1 LDKYQHESRNTV
13 GINDPKLHPSIVQ
26 LGLQYANGSIRG
38 SNARTM
44 ALLVALKQVTMDY
57 VQPEHELMNR
67 DFGNKLVPMIDYL
80 KSFRPLSVGMGN
92 ALRHIKQKI
101 PKLNPD
107 LSEADN
113 KQVLINDIEAYIS
126 ERITVAVAQIVKH
139 GVARIKNGDVIL
151 TYARSEVIEEI
162 FVKAK
167 EEGKDFRVI
176 VVDSRPKNEGREL
189 LQRLAYAGVKCSFI
203 YINAVSHVM
212 KEVSKVM
219 IGAHSMLSNGSVFSR
234 IGTAAVSMMAN
245 AYNIPVLVCCETYKF
260 SESTQLDSITRNELG
275 DPYELCSID
284 REDVPEILHDYES
297 KTNIHVLN
305 LTYDVTDMEYVD
317 MVITEIGSIPP
328 TSVAVIL
335 REYHQK

>member
-1 LDKYQHESRNTV
+1 
-13 GINDPKLHPSIVQ
+13 
-26 LGLQYANGSIRG
+26 
-38 SNARTM
+38 M